1 MFLNV
6 VPKLEIFGWHV
17 TRLIFSHQLIMS
29 SEGSINQDLLVR
41 SINYHGQQL
50 TGFLQERP
58 VFRNIDLG
66 SLDYHLYHQRS
77 RELRIEDRGR
87 RMLLNRFIAQNV
99 DGLFDVGRSRNRSS
113 SASTMVSATAGEAEG
128 SDVTSVVPP
137 IETFMRVGREDRTRH
152 FFDTIT
158 EGDVLFAKVSSTLRS
173 FINRVD
179 DNIIHVHFLGCRE
192 EQLRTDADC
201 PCLCCDFF

>member
-1 MFLNV
+1 MASN
-6 VPKLEIFGWHV
+6 
-17 TRLIFSHQLIMS
+17 
-29 SEGSINQDLLVR
+29 EGSINQDLLIR

-77 RELRIEDRGR
+77 RELKIEDRGR

-99 DGLFDVGRSRNRSS
+99 GGLFDVTKNSAGCS
-113 SASTMVSATAGEAEG
+113 SAPSPAE
-128 SDVTSVVPP
+128 VTSVVPP
-137 IETFMRVGREDRTRH
+137 MESFMRVGREDRTRH

-158 EGDVLFAKVSSTLRS
+158 EGDVLFAKVGDRSLQSPLTPAFQYHSSFPSVGR
-173 FINRVD
+173 
-179 DNIIHVHFLGCRE
+179 CE
-192 EQLRTDADC
+192 K
-201 PCLCCDFF
+201 

>member
-1 MFLNV
+1 MVVVSTYTLPYVLFTLN
-6 VPKLEIFGWHV
+6 IFGWHV
-17 TRLIFSHQLIMS
+17 TRLFSVIMS
-29 SEGSINQDLLVR
+29 NEGSINQDLLVR

-77 RELRIEDRGR
+77 RELKIEDRGR

-113 SASTMVSATAGEAEG
+113 STSSVVPPTAGEGEG
-128 SDVTSVVPP
+128 SEVTSVVPP
-137 IETFMRVGREDRTRH
+137 METFMRVGREDRTRH
-152 FFDTIT
+152 FFDTIA
-158 EGDVLFAKVSSTLRS
+158 EGDVLFAKVSTEYTQI
-173 FINRVD
+173 FI
-179 DNIIHVHFLGCRE
+179 
-192 EQLRTDADC
+192 
-201 PCLCCDFF
+201 